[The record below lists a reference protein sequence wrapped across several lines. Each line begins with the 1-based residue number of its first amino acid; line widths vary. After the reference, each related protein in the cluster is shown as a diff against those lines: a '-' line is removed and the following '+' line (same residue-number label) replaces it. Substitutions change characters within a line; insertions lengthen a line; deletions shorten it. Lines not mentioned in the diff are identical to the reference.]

1 MDPTPT
7 APLGTTP
14 LSTARALRDWL
25 APHVPADG
33 LAWLDEVAATVAAG
47 GADTGGAGAVPTGE
61 AGGAPANGAGGP
73 SAGGIDRVL
82 FARFGTVPRKLGRAA
97 LPPHEGLGLT
107 GWSADQAGR
116 VSLLLHRLVDAGF
129 LPALDRLF
137 AAADLGEQVCLYRAL
152 PLLPWPERHRAR
164 AAEGIRSSVQPVF
177 EAVALGNPYPADW
190 LDEGAWNQMVLKA
203 IFVGSP
209 LHGIVGLD
217 RRANPAL
224 ARMLV
229 DYARERRA
237 AKRPVTPELWRAV
250 GPHASGERALNAL
263 RDALADPDPAQQ
275 RAAALALAASTD
287 PDAPAVLASRPDLAA
302 EVAAGRIGWE
312 TL

>member
-1 MDPTPT
+1 MDPTRTAT
-7 APLGTTP
+7 APLGTAP
-14 LSTARALRDWL
+14 LGTAPLGTAPLGTARAVRDWL
-25 APHVPADG
+25 APHLPADG
-33 LAWLDEVAATVAAG
+33 LAWLDEAAAAIAAG
-47 GADTGGAGAVPTGE
+47 GASGAS
-61 AGGAPANGAGGP
+61 AGGADRGTAGGV
-73 SAGGIDRVL
+73 DRVL
-82 FARFGTVPRKLGRAA
+82 FARFGAVPRKLGRAA
-97 LPPHEGLGLT
+97 LPPHEGLGLL

-116 VSLLLHRLVDAGF
+116 VALLLHRPADAGF

-177 EAVALGNPYPADW
+177 DAVALGNPYPADW
-190 LDEGAWNQMVLKA
+190 LEEGAWNQMVLKA

-209 LHGIVGLD
+209 LRGITGLD
-217 RRANPAL
+217 RRVNPAL

-250 GPHASGERALNAL
+250 GPHAVGERALGAL

-287 PDAPAVLASRPDLAA
+287 PDAAGVLASRPDLAA
-302 EVAAGRIGWE
+302 GVAAGRIGWE
-312 TL
+312 SV

>member
-1 MDPTPT
+1 MDPTPA
-7 APLGTTP
+7 APP
-14 LSTARALRDWL
+14 DVARALRDWL
-25 APHVPADG
+25 APHVPAAG
-33 LAWLDEVAATVAAG
+33 LAWLDEAAASVAAS
-47 GADTGGAGAVPTGE
+47 GADGMSGT
-61 AGGAPANGAGGP
+61 GAGGVG
-73 SAGGIDRVL
+73 AGGTDRVL

-97 LPPHEGLGLT
+97 LPPHRGLGLA

-116 VSLLLHRLVDAGF
+116 VSLLLHRPADAGF

-137 AAADLGEQVCLYRAL
+137 GAADLGEQVCLYRAL

-177 EAVALGNPYPADW
+177 EAVALGNSYPADW
-190 LDEGAWNQMVLKA
+190 LEEGAWNQMVLKA
-203 IFVGSP
+203 IFVGCS
-209 LHGIVGLD
+209 LRGIAGLD

-250 GPHASGERALNAL
+250 GPHALGERALGAL

-287 PDAPAVLASRPDLAA
+287 PDAPGVLAARPDLAA
-302 EVAAGRIGWE
+302 EVAAGRIDWE